1 MGIDDSGDVEMRNAQ
16 SSAPEEEEHQMDT
29 SDIKLDTV
37 VLPEGVCLLDKA
49 FAIIEKDPDGK
60 KFDRG
65 HVTRWSLFFSLF
77 IAVSRFICR
86 CSNAPLELLLDVN
99 VDVYP
104 LKVCIASIRIRLPAF
119 VRDQ

>member
-65 HVTRWSLFFSLF
+65 HTCHTLVTLFLTLHHSFAFYLSLLQCPS
-77 IAVSRFICR
+77 
-86 CSNAPLELLLDVN
+86 
-99 VDVYP
+99 
-104 LKVCIASIRIRLPAF
+104 
-119 VRDQ
+119 

>member
-1 MGIDDSGDVEMRNAQ
+1 MGVDDSGDAVMRNAP
-16 SSAPEEEEHQMDT
+16 SAPEEEEHQMDT

-65 HVTRWSLFFSLF
+65 RDACRSDISHSLSQFRVLSVAAPMPL
-77 IAVSRFICR
+77 
-86 CSNAPLELLLDVN
+86 SN
-99 VDVYP
+99 YYWM
-104 LKVCIASIRIRLPAF
+104 
-119 VRDQ
+119 